1 MSFPGVRVQRWSV
14 QLQQLFQLRWDI
26 VQIFPGI
33 GLRRLIYLGCLG
45 VSVVKEAIFVKQ
57 PIRGSS
63 ILINLAVSILKVDSL
78 RYSY

>member
-1 MSFPGVRVQRWSV
+1 M
-14 QLQQLFQLRWDI
+14 
-26 VQIFPGI
+26 
-33 GLRRLIYLGCLG
+33 
-45 VSVVKEAIFVKQ
+45 KEAIFVKQ